1 MSAPQYQRFDFF
13 PPVNPAQSTGQLTE
27 FSPLPPSQR
36 PLPHAAPDV
45 SMSQSEQ
52 VPQASP
58 ASQIESL
65 LQKGAGLLVGGDEGC
80 ELGESDTNDV
90 GGALGTLLAFE
101 DGELEVVA
109 VGLELGETDAVTVGE
124 VEGLSLV
131 VTDGG
136 AEAVTVGPALGDDEA
151 VTDGLSVMT
160 GGGSRTVCAVLI
172 TSNDIPLSNDSQP
185 IAMLSPPPPS
195 L

>member
-1 MSAPQYQRFDFF
+1 
-13 PPVNPAQSTGQLTE
+13 
-27 FSPLPPSQR
+27 
-36 PLPHAAPDV
+36 
-45 SMSQSEQ
+45 MSQSEQ

-109 VGLELGETDAVTVGE
+109 VGLELGETDALTVGE
-124 VEGLSLV
+124 AEGLSLV

>member
-1 MSAPQYQRFDFF
+1 M
-13 PPVNPAQSTGQLTE
+13 
-27 FSPLPPSQR
+27 
-36 PLPHAAPDV
+36 
-45 SMSQSEQ
+45 
-52 VPQASP
+52 
-58 ASQIESL
+58 ESL
-65 LQKGAGLLVGGDEGC
+65 LQNGAGLLVGGDEGC
-80 ELGESDTNDV
+80 ELGEPEANGV
-90 GGALGTLLAFE
+90 GRALGALLAFE

-109 VGLELGETDAVTVGE
+109 VGLELGDSDAVTVGAA
-124 VEGLSLV
+124 EGLSLA

-160 GGGSRTVCAVLI
+160 GGGSSTVCSVLI
-172 TSNDIPLSNDSQP
+172 TSNDIPLSGDSQP